1 MPHSAHSSRRPR
13 GRRISG
19 WRALAVVP
27 ALALLAVGCSNV
39 ADDTASASGKGTSLQ
54 SGLGSKAKDRKVTF
68 LLPQD
73 PGDPFWTTI
82 AQGAKDAAQLLN
94 LDLNMQTSSGD
105 QSKYNDLIGSAV
117 ADKPAALAV
126 VLDDPNKYTENV
138 CAAQKAGIPVM
149 TYNITQEGAVGDCT
163 LGFVGQDFEEVGY
176 LLGKRLLADHPD
188 IGKGDTVLTPVEFP
202 DQVYAVQRHAGVKRA
217 LDEVGAKTEI
227 LGTGIEDSAALDKI
241 TQYLLGHKDTAAVVP
256 LGGTPHRN
264 VVKAMEDS
272 GVKVPVVGFDL
283 APQIVT
289 GIESGAIDAAADQ
302 QGYVQGFQTV
312 MELGLKLDFG
322 LSPASINSGGSG
334 LVDKS
339 NVGIAKELAGK
350 VR

>member
-1 MPHSAHSSRRPR
+1 VPHSTPSPRRA
-13 GRRISG
+13 RRVTG
-19 WRALAVVP
+19 WRALALVP
-27 ALALLAVGCSNV
+27 ALALVAVGCSNST
-39 ADDTASASGKGTSLQ
+39 DDSSSGSSKGTSLK
-54 SGLGSKAKDRKVTF
+54 SGLGSEAKDRKLTF
-68 LLPQD
+68 LLAQD

-82 AQGAKDAAQLLN
+82 AQGAKDAAQLLHI
-94 LDLNMQTSSGD
+94 DLNMQTSSGD

-149 TYNITQEGAVGDCT
+149 TYNITQAGKAGDCV
-163 LGFVGQDFEEVGY
+163 LGFVGQDFEEVGF
-176 LLGKRLLADHPD
+176 LLGQRLLADNPD

-217 LDEVGAKTEI
+217 LDEVGAKTEL

-241 TQYLLGHKDTAAVVP
+241 TQYLLGHKDTAAIVP

-272 GVKVPVVGFDL
+272 GAKVPVVGFDL
-283 APQIVT
+283 APQIIS
-289 GIESGAIDAAADQ
+289 GIKSGAITAAADQ

-312 MELGLKLDFG
+312 MQLGMLLDFG

-334 LVDKS
+334 LVDKD
-339 NVGIAKELAGK
+339 NVGVAEKLAGK

>member
-1 MPHSAHSSRRPR
+1 MPHSTPSSRRA
-13 GRRISG
+13 RRTAG
-19 WRALAVVP
+19 WRTLALVPVLALATI
-27 ALALLAVGCSNV
+27 GCSGGS
-39 ADDTASASGKGTSLQ
+39 DDTTTSSAKGNSLK
-54 SGLGSKAKDRKVTF
+54 SGLGSKAKDRKITF
-68 LLPQD
+68 LLGQD

-82 AQGAKDAAQLLN
+82 AQGAMDAAQLLN
-94 LDLNMQTSSGD
+94 VELNMQTSSGD
-105 QSKYNDLIGSAV
+105 QTKYNDLIGSAV

-149 TYNITQEGAVGDCT
+149 TYNITQEGKVGDCVR
-163 LGFVGQDFEEVGY
+163 GFVGQDFEEVGY
-176 LLGKRLLADHPD
+176 LLGQRLLADNPD
-188 IGKGDTVLTPVEFP
+188 IGKGDVVLTPVEFP

-217 LDEVGAKTEI
+217 LDTVGARTEI

-241 TQYLLGHKDTAAVVP
+241 TQYLLGHKKTAAIVP

-264 VVKAMEDS
+264 LPKAMDDS

-283 APQIVT
+283 APQIVN
-289 GIESGAIDAAADQ
+289 GIESGAITAAADQ

-312 MELGLKLDFG
+312 MQLGLLLDFG

-339 NVGIAKELAGK
+339 NVEIAKDLAGK